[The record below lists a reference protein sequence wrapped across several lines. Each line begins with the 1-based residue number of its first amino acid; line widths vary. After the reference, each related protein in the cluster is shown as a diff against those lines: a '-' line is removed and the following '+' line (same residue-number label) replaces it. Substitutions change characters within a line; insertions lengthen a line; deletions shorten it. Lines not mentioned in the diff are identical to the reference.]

1 MARFGY
7 VAARGWD
14 HAAWSGGFYPEDLPA
29 EWRLTYYANE
39 FPAVI
44 VPATAWGE
52 APAEQA
58 RQWYA
63 DTPEGFGFLVEG
75 TPPAGVET
83 ALAERLVAT
92 LGPGE
97 GDLPRLAWPEAGEV
111 ATTAGIALTRLT
123 AEAATPPALRVAWEA
138 LSGSG
143 ASAGFLVIDGEAGV
157 PEALERARTVA
168 ELMGL

>member
-7 VAARGWD
+7 VAARDWD

-29 EWRLTYYANE
+29 EWRLTFYANE

-44 VPATAWGE
+44 VPAAAWGE
-52 APAEQA
+52 DPAQQA
-58 RQWYA
+58 RQWVA

-75 TPPAGVET
+75 DLPAGVEE
-83 ALAERLVAT
+83 ALAERLVAAI
-92 LGPGE
+92 GPGE
-97 GDLPRLAWPEAGEV
+97 GELPRLAWPEPGEV
-111 ATTAGIALTRLT
+111 TTAGGIALTRL
-123 AEAATPPALRVAWEA
+123 AAGDATPPALRVAWEA

-143 ASAGFLVIDGEAGV
+143 AVAGFLVIEGAAEV

>member
-7 VAARGWD
+7 VAAQGWE
-14 HAAWSGGFYPEDLPA
+14 HAAWSGTYYPEDLPA

-39 FPAVI
+39 FPAVV
-44 VPATAWGE
+44 VPATAWGAAPE
-52 APAEQA
+52 AQA

-63 DTPEGFGFLVEG
+63 DTPEGFGFLLEG
-75 TPPAGVET
+75 TPPAGVEA
-83 ALAERLVAT
+83 ALAERLVAAI
-92 LGPGE
+92 GPGE
-97 GDLPRLAWPEAGEV
+97 GDLPRLAWPGAGEV
-111 ATTAGIALTRLT
+111 ASAGGIALTRLGV
-123 AEAATPPALRVAWEA
+123 EAATPPALRVAWEA

-143 ASAGFLVIDGEAGV
+143 AAAGFLVIEGEAGV